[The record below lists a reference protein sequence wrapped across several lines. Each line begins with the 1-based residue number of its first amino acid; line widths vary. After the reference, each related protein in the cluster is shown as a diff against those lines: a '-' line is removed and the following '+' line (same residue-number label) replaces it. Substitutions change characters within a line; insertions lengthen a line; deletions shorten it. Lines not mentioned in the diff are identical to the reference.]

1 VHSARSACKERKWET
16 KTRGRELPG
25 MEALSFTVLVAHG
38 CIGVAIAGYSGR
50 HWFSFFSPLLRCDVF
65 FLCFFLS
72 VVFLPQFQW
81 LRGGVVCAN
90 KAAGGGEEE
99 NWQSY
104 AEDTALVSLYFRFLP
119 PLFCLCFGWLVSRK
133 LKMMTILVLVSCVS
147 FVILDFLS
155 VFLHLLLF
163 LFFISLSSLVLQ
175 VKGQQRWMLIVV
187 GFLLLLFLCS
197 SVIVSLCCPVLLR
210 LPLFL
215 FILPVLT
222 FFLSRSSL
230 CFSPFSFCLPCAIS
244 SPLCFSFLILCFLTL
259 SLSLFLFLSL
269 TLSSLCSIPS
279 LVHCLSLAFIGQRKP
294 CNGNGRLVILE
305 QRDNIHKTCPIIGA
319 IWHFCCKTYHGFYC

>member
-1 VHSARSACKERKWET
+1 MGNKDKGKRITWNGGTVVHGA
-16 KTRGRELPG
+16 GG
-25 MEALSFTVLVAHG
+25 V
-38 CIGVAIAGYSGR
+38 GVAAAGYGGR
-50 HWFSFFSPLLRCDVF
+50 RWFSFFSPSMCCLLPLVF
-65 FLCFFLS
+65 FLS
-72 VVFLPQFQW
+72 AVFLPQFQW
-81 LRGGVVCAN
+81 LSGGVVCTN
-90 KAAGGGEEE
+90 RAAGGGEEE
-99 NWQSY
+99 NWLSN
-104 AEDTALVSLYFRFLP
+104 AEDAALVSLYFLLLP

-133 LKMMTILVLVSCVS
+133 LKMMTILVLVSCVP
-147 FVILDFLS
+147 FVLLDFLS

-163 LFFISLSSLVLQ
+163 LFFFISLFLVPQ

-197 SVIVSLCCPVLLR
+197 SVIVSLCGPVLLR

-259 SLSLFLFLSL
+259 SLSLLFFLSYAL
-269 TLSSLCSIPS
+269 
-279 LVHCLSLAFIGQRKP
+279 LSLFHP
-294 CNGNGRLVILE
+294 LSCSLS
-305 QRDNIHKTCPIIGA
+305 
-319 IWHFCCKTYHGFYC
+319 FSSFYRPEKALQW